1 MANKKRPKVEGDTA
15 TRILEAADAL
25 VGETGFDAVSVRD
38 VAVRAG
44 VNKALV
50 FYHFQSR
57 AHLFER
63 VLERYYTAHLEAL
76 RSALKGG
83 GEPVAR
89 LRRMIDAYFD
99 FLIENRRY
107 PRLVQAL
114 VAANSDQRA
123 LVEKTL
129 APLFDWTVQALSEV
143 TPREGPL
150 AARQFYVTFS
160 GMMINYFT
168 YAPVLGRV
176 WGADPLS
183 AEALAER
190 RAHVHWIADT
200 LLAGL
205 GKAPT
210 PSARP
215 APARR
220 A

>member
-1 MANKKRPKVEGDTA
+1 MANTKRPKREGDTA
-15 TRILEAADAL
+15 TRILEAADEL

-38 VAVRAG
+38 VAIRAG

-50 FYHFQSR
+50 FYHFESR

-63 VLERYYTAHLEAL
+63 VLERYYAAHLAAL
-76 RSALKGG
+76 QSAVQGG
-83 GEPVAR
+83 GAPVTR

-99 FLIENRRY
+99 FLLANQRY

-143 TPREGPL
+143 TPPAGPL
-150 AARQFYVTFS
+150 AARHFYVTFS

-176 WGADPLS
+176 WGGDPLS
-183 AEALAER
+183 PEALAER
-190 RAHVHWIADT
+190 RTHVHWIADT

-205 GKAPT
+205 VG
-210 PSARP
+210 ARSP
-215 APARR
+215 
-220 A
+220 